1 MLNGIPGVNEYIS
14 LGKCPSAKE
23 NDRKPYFVLL
33 YVSWTLDFVTWM
45 LFVVHVD
52 DGKVMVG
59 GLGYLGSTE
68 G

>member
-33 YVSWTLDFVTWM
+33 FVSWTLDFVTCMM
-45 LFVVHVD
+45 LVVVHVD
-52 DGKVMVG
+52 DG
-59 GLGYLGSTE
+59 
-68 G
+68 